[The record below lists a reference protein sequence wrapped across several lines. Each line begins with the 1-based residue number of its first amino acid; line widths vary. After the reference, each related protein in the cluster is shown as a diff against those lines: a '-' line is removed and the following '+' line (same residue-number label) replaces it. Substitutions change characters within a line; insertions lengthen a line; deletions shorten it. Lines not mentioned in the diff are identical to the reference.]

1 MHKLLRR
8 LGRTVAGSVHGAR
21 LTSRMDE
28 EMQFHVDMATAKK
41 IREGLAPDEAR
52 RRALVEFGARQR
64 FREETRDEFRSRPFA
79 DLSTDVRVATRT
91 LRRTPAFA
99 LVVILTL
106 AVGIGANTALFS
118 VYDRLILH
126 PVTIPDSFTPRG
138 SEVLRELEPYRRRRA
153 AYTVRL

>member
-8 LGRTVAGSVHGAR
+8 LGRTFAGSVHAAR

-64 FREETRDEFRSRPFA
+64 FREESRDEFRSRPFA
-79 DLSTDVRVATRT
+79 DLSADVRVAARST
-91 LRRTPAFA
+91 LLELQKAGAYSKEF
-99 LVVILTL
+99 LQELQKHL
-106 AVGIGANTALFS
+106 A
-118 VYDRLILH
+118 D
-126 PVTIPDSFTPRG
+126 
-138 SEVLRELEPYRRRRA
+138 YRA
-153 AYTVRL
+153 GKK